1 MPILATMT
9 VSVKLSTRIHLYRH
23 VLVLMGLVLVASLPA
38 TAFRAASRPA
48 ASQRPPVTF
57 ALQAFSSWYNEY
69 NPTARAIVYNE

>member
-1 MPILATMT
+1 MLATMT
-9 VSVKLSTRIHLYRH
+9 VSVKPPTRIPLYRH
-23 VLVLMGLVLVASLPA
+23 VLLLMGLFLVASRPA

-48 ASQRPPVTF
+48 ASQRPPVAF